1 MTKCGRHGGVIFSV
15 LDSGWRSG
23 FKTQLIL
30 VLCSWADH
38 STLTMLLST
47 QMYPGLGTGEL
58 SGKPDEMQGGNPV
71 MDQHPIQGGVVILLV
86 ALR

>member
-1 MTKCGRHGGVIFSV
+1 ME
-15 LDSGWRSG
+15 RSG

-38 STLTMLLST
+38 YTLTMPLST
-47 QMYPGLGTGEL
+47 QMYLGLGTGEL
-58 SGKPDEMQGGNPV
+58 LGKPDEMQGGNPV

-86 ALR
+86 ALRDKPGWLSHLVQVQN